1 MDNRLLLLLLTMCAT
16 MWHATGD
23 TACNKMLRELAD
35 AQSHF
40 IYCSTSHAVPV
51 PPKDERLCVGC
62 KLLNDAM
69 SEKYGELMKNCSKEY
84 NDADRM
90 NIVLTTQNMLK
101 ELWNKAY
108 CESECDF
115 LTFPKLSHLITTN
128 LPPPPLSLFRLLYQQ
143 RGDAAE
149 FYATCHSI
157 Q

>member
-1 MDNRLLLLLLTMCAT
+1 

-69 SEKYGELMKNCSKEY
+69 SAKYGELMKNCSKEY

-108 CESECDF
+108 CDSECPSP
-115 LTFPKLSHLITTN
+115 LLSHLITTN
-128 LPPPPLSLFRLLYQQ
+128 LPPSLSLPLFRLLYQQ

-149 FYATCHSI
+149 LYGTCHRI